1 MKGVWLVTL
10 GAMLAA
16 ATAFAD
22 ETAPRGKD
30 AAAAKLLSGK
40 IEHLKPEEQTSD
52 GSVTVGGSRI
62 DYLAI
67 AGTLTV
73 HPRGWDDTPKI
84 ADQDQGTEDQQ
95 NTSRTDGAAND
106 KNPTAEASMF
116 YVAYSKRVPSP
127 KHHR

>member
-1 MKGVWLVTL
+1 MKSICLLAV

-22 ETAPRGKD
+22 EVAPKGKD
-30 AAAAKLLSGK
+30 AAAAKLPSAK
-40 IEHLKPEEQTSD
+40 IEHLKREEQTSN

-62 DYLAI
+62 DYQAI

-95 NTSRTDGAAND
+95 DKNSTDGAAND
-106 KNPTAEASMF
+106 KNPTAAASMF
-116 YVAYSKRVPSP
+116 YVA
-127 KHHR
+127 